1 VHPDTA
7 GSHDGAARL
16 VYPPLTRATGSD
28 GAMRAIATAIRDQ
41 FRKWRGQY
49 QAWRARYR
57 EQQRQPAGFSL
68 IAVERG
74 TAVAKWLVGLNG
86 AATVLAYTLHTQSFL
101 SILSIKSDCVSQR
114 FVADAISQAAS
125 FAGLFL
131 VSGMLALFAIAL
143 PAALG
148 IGRNLL
154 RWMKAHKEPPLQ
166 PGHEFDGW
174 SDYQVTG
181 RVTIWQWILVIF
193 SSVLFFG
200 LTFFLVFS
208 EIGMTPER
216 VWQHWHKF
224 ELQCLPQ
231 PPDQGVS

>member
-1 VHPDTA
+1 MPERPV
-7 GSHDGAARL
+7 
-16 VYPPLTRATGSD
+16 
-28 GAMRAIATAIRDQ
+28 
-41 FRKWRGQY
+41 RGFVASY
-49 QAWRARYR
+49 
-57 EQQRQPAGFSL
+57 SL
-68 IAVERG
+68 IAVERA

-86 AATVLAYTLHTQSFL
+86 AATQSFL
-101 SILSIKSDCVSQR
+101 SVLSIRSDCVSRR

-125 FAGLFL
+125 AAGLFL
-131 VSGMLALFAIAL
+131 VSGILALFAVAL

-148 IGRNLL
+148 FGLNLL
-154 RWMKAHKEPPLQ
+154 RWMKANKMPPLQ

-174 SDYQVTG
+174 SEYHVTI
-181 RVTIWQWILVIF
+181 RVMIWQWILVSV

-200 LTFFLVFS
+200 LTFILVFS

>member
-1 VHPDTA
+1 LSTWE
-7 GSHDGAARL
+7 GGGGRSL
-16 VYPPLTRATGSD
+16 
-28 GAMRAIATAIRDQ
+28 RAIATAIFERL
-41 FRKWRGQY
+41 RKWWGQH
-49 QAWRARYR
+49 QAWQARLR
-57 EQQRQPAGFSL
+57 EQQDQRASYSL

-74 TAVAKWLVGLNG
+74 TAVAKWLLGLNG

-101 SILSIKSDCVSQR
+101 SILSIKSDCVSRR
-114 FVADAISQAAS
+114 FVADAISQSAF

-143 PAALG
+143 PAAIG

-154 RWMKAHKEPPLQ
+154 RWMEAHKVPPLQ
-166 PGHEFDGW
+166 PGHEFDEW
-174 SDYQVTG
+174 SDYKVTG
-181 RVTIWQWILVIF
+181 RVTIWQWFLVIVSAF
-193 SSVLFFG
+193 IFFG
-200 LTFFLVFS
+200 LTSYLVFS
-208 EIGMTPER
+208 EIGMKPER